1 MMEGHMPGLN
11 ERFLR
16 FIDFCC
22 FLTASIMFS
31 PKAVSEP
38 LVRFSQGPSF
48 QHEEALE
55 SLA

>member
-31 PKAVSEP
+31 PKAMSEP